1 MQARKTNKPTDAL
14 STSHQTY
21 YYIGKPW
28 AWMNAVIM
36 KHRGT
41 FISTHLRSIW
51 WLLKTLDHSVSIKS
65 PSMKPLEERISTHL
79 ATWGNNGGGRG
90 GMEQRTTES
99 LHNHMINKE
108 LGRRYIIIYIYICNA
123 KQGYRIQH
131 YYTLVTVA
139 TIWHTVIDQ
148 K

>member
-1 MQARKTNKPTDAL
+1 MHYPLLTKHIIILVNL
-14 STSHQTY
+14 ELE
-21 YYIGKPW
+21 
-28 AWMNAVIM
+28 WMLLLWNTG
-36 KHRGT
+36 GT

-90 GMEQRTTES
+90 GMEQMTTES

-108 LGRRYIIIYIYICNA
+108 LCRRYIFIYIYILYIYMQCKTGLQNPALLYSSHCCNHLTYCNRS
-123 KQGYRIQH
+123 KVKH
-131 YYTLVTVA
+131 MCN
-139 TIWHTVIDQ
+139 
-148 K
+148 